1 MIVPCLYRNGGVT
14 PKDNM
19 SEKDFDIRSMG
30 TSNHSV
36 TTHPFSV
43 DLDGERPFSNLWVVS
58 ADDFLLEERL
68 IQSVVMGLSLV
79 ITNLER
85 RDLDVKFNDVLSRN
99 VVENEE
105 GEKSVRIGSHMY
117 SYNTRFALYLTTSV
131 PLELDGEHNGL
142 FKSII

>member
-1 MIVPCLYRNGGVT
+1 
-14 PKDNM
+14 M
-19 SEKDFDIRSMG
+19 SERDFDIRSMG

-36 TTHPFSV
+36 STHPLSV
-43 DLDGERPFSNLWVVS
+43 DLDGARPFSDLWVVS

-85 RDLDVKFNDVLSRN
+85 RDLDVKFLDVLMRN

-117 SYNTRFALYLTTSV
+117 SYNTRFSLYLTTSI
-131 PLELDGEHNGL
+131 PLELDGESNYL
-142 FKSII
+142 RI

>member
-19 SEKDFDIRSMG
+19 SEKDFDIHSMG

-85 RDLDVKFNDVLSRN
+85 KDLDVKFNDVLSRN

-117 SYNTRFALYLTTSV
+117 SYSTRFALYLTTSV
-131 PLELDGEHNGL
+131 PLQLDGKHNGFL
-142 FKSII
+142 KSII